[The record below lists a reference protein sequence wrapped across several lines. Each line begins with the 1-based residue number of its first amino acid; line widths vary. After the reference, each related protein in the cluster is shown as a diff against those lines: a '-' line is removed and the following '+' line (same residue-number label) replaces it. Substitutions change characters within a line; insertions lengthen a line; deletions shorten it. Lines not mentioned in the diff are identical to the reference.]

1 MKTRMSVIGATL
13 ATLIAANAFAS
24 THATD
29 AAVSMTVDEGAPIRA
44 TLLPTVTLEATRAT
58 SDANPATM
66 SIADTAPLEVT
77 LLPTV
82 RVTAR
87 RAPTLATTWLPTVR
101 VTPEPT
107 ALLESMEL
115 VESDGGSDLP
125 VIDDATPSTTVE
137 QPLGLRVRS
146 MPR

>member
-13 ATLIAANAFAS
+13 ATLFAASAFAS

-29 AAVSMTVDEGAPIRA
+29 AAVSMTVDEAAPIRA
-44 TLLPTVTLEATRAT
+44 TLLPTVTLEATQAT
-58 SDANPATM
+58 SEANPAKM

-82 RVTAR
+82 HVTLKR
-87 RAPTLATTWLPTVR
+87 PELATTLLPTVR
-101 VTPEPT
+101 VTPEST
-107 ALLESMEL
+107 ALLESMEIA
-115 VESDGGSDLP
+115 DGSAGDALP
-125 VIDDATPSTTVE
+125 VIDDASPSTVE
-137 QPLGLRVRS
+137 QPHGFRASS